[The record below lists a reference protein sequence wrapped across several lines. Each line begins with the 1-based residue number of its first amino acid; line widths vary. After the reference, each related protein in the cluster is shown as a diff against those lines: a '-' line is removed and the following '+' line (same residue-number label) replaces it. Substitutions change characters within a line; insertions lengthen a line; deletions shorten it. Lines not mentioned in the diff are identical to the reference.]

1 MTNVLVISIVG
12 AFIILVIAAYLQ
24 SKKTRQE
31 LIAEMKEEIL
41 SKETAPV
48 VAKPAPVVAKVKP
61 APIEVVTPE
70 PVKVEAPAPIK
81 EVKPEV
87 TTLQEVPA
95 LVEALAVKAAVQEMV
110 TAQEAPAPKPRNN
123 RRRGRPGKKQ
133 ETNPTK

>member
-31 LIAEMKEEIL
+31 LIAEMKEEVL

-61 APIEVVTPE
+61 AVVA
-70 PVKVEAPAPIK
+70 V
-81 EVKPEV
+81 
-87 TTLQEVPA
+87 QDVPA

-110 TAQEAPAPKPRNN
+110 ATQEAPAPKPRNN

>member
-1 MTNVLVISIVG
+1 MTNVLVIGIVG
-12 AFIILVIAAYLQ
+12 AFIILIIVAYLQ

-61 APIEVVTPE
+61 AVVA
-70 PVKVEAPAPIK
+70 VKEIPA
-81 EVKPEV
+81 V
-87 TTLQEVPA
+87 
-95 LVEALAVKAAVQEMV
+95 VEALAAKAVVQEMAAVKAAVQEMV
-110 TAQEAPAPKPRNN
+110 TTQEAPAPKPRNN